1 MFAAPSSA
9 PDQVAFSSI
18 VQAMFEKGVLAI
30 ARMVRLDGSDPKIGV
45 LAPRV
50 WPDIDL
56 MLWAQVHISTV
67 GHRTLEAH
75 MVLCRCPSRTMSDIT
90 RSLR

>member
-1 MFAAPSSA
+1 
-9 PDQVAFSSI
+9 
-18 VQAMFEKGVLAI
+18 MFEKGVLAI